1 MQATDQNTS
10 GVIAHWV
17 SDLAL
22 SDVPADVIEQVK
34 MCLAD
39 TLAVAVAGS
48 RMPLAKKL
56 LASGSRLRGTGNSRV
71 LGGKKTGYCPEFAAQ
86 LNASCAHV
94 LDFDDNSYAGFVHAS
109 AVVLPS
115 AIALAQDTDSSGED
129 LLVALVAGLE
139 AELIVGAMTDAVL
152 YEKGWWTTGVLGA
165 VGSVVSAAKLLR
177 LPAEQVEYAIGLAL
191 CSAGGMKACF
201 GTDAK
206 AVGAGISSAS
216 GIKLAQLA
224 ALGVTGPTRGFE
236 SQAGFFSLFNNGVS
250 DQAHL
255 ENIGR
260 VWQILEPGFDIKGIP
275 VCLSAHTAV
284 AALAYLRTKHQFT
297 DEDVEQITCDVSPI
311 VTRNLIYDQPTTSQ
325 QAQFSMMYPMA
336 VTLSRGHFQLKDLS
350 IENVLDSAVAR
361 LMKKIKMITSDF
373 WTPEVVKKYP
383 EGATVSV
390 RLKTG
395 ELLVEFLGSPQAST
409 AQKKLIL
416 QRKLPECFEGFVEK
430 EEQARFTEMISKL
443 ETFNS
448 TAEILPRTH
457 DAM

>member
-1 MQATDQNTS
+1 MQATDQSTS
-10 GVIAHWV
+10 GVISRWV
-17 SDLAL
+17 SDLTL
-22 SDVPADVIEQVK
+22 SDIPADVIEQVK

-71 LGGKKTGYCPEFAAQ
+71 LGGQKTGYCPEFAAQ
-86 LNASCAHV
+86 VNASCAHV

-115 AIALAQDTDSSGED
+115 AIALAQDTDASGAD

-139 AELIVGAMTDAVL
+139 AELVVGAMTDAVL
-152 YEKGWWTTGVLGA
+152 YEKGWWTTGALGA

-177 LPAEQVEYAIGLAL
+177 LPTEQVEYAIGLAL
-191 CSAGGMKACF
+191 CSTGGMKACF
-201 GTDAK
+201 GSDAK

-216 GIKLAQLA
+216 GIKLARLA
-224 ALGVTGPTRGFE
+224 ALGVTGPRQGFE
-236 SQAGFFSLFNNGVS
+236 SKAGFFALFNDGVS
-250 DQAHL
+250 DHTHL

-260 VWQILEPGFDIKGIP
+260 IWKILEPGFDIKGIP

-284 AALAYLRTKHQFT
+284 TALGNLRTRHQFAN
-297 DEDVEQITCDVSPI
+297 EDVEQIICDVSPI

-336 VTLSRGHFQLKDLS
+336 VTLSRGHFHLKDLS
-350 IENVLDSAVAR
+350 IENVLDGAVAR
-361 LMKKIKMITSDF
+361 LMKKIKMMTSEF
-373 WTPEVVKKYP
+373 WTPETIKKYP

-390 RLKTG
+390 LLRTG
-395 ELLVEFLGSPQAST
+395 ERLVEFVGSPQAST

-416 QRKLPECFEGFVEK
+416 QRKMPECFEGAVEH
-430 EEQARFTEMISKL
+430 EEQERFTEMIRKL
-443 ETFNS
+443 ETFQDTS
-448 TAEILPRTH
+448 EILPRTH

>member
-1 MQATDQNTS
+1 MQASDQNTS
-10 GVIAHWV
+10 VVIAQWV

-22 SDVPADVIEQVK
+22 SDVPADVVEDVK
-34 MCLAD
+34 MCLTD

-48 RMPLAKKL
+48 RTPLAKKL
-56 LASGSRLRGTGNSRV
+56 LASGNRLRGTGNSRV
-71 LGGKKTGYCPEFAAQ
+71 LGGQKTGYHPEFAAHV
-86 LNASCAHV
+86 NASCAHV

-115 AIALAQDTDSSGED
+115 AIALAQDIDSSGED

-139 AELIVGAMTDAVL
+139 AELIVGAMTEAVL

-165 VGSVVSAAKLLR
+165 VGSVVTAAKLLR
-177 LPAEQVEYAIGLAL
+177 LPVDQVEAAIGLAL

-206 AVGAGISSAS
+206 AIGAGISSAS

-224 ALGVTGPTRGFE
+224 ALGVTGPTHGFE
-236 SQAGFFSLFNNGVS
+236 SKAGFFALFNNGVS
-250 DQAHL
+250 DYTHL

-260 VWQILEPGFDIKGIP
+260 VWQILEPGLDIKGIP
-275 VCLSAHTAV
+275 VCLSAHAAV
-284 AALAYLRTKHQFT
+284 AALANLRTKHQFT
-297 DEDVEQITCDVSPI
+297 SEDVEQIICDVSPI

-350 IENVLDSAVAR
+350 IENVLDSAVVR
-361 LMKKIKMITSDF
+361 LMKKTKMVTSEF
-373 WTPEVVKKYP
+373 WTPEAVKKYP

-390 RLKTG
+390 LLRTGKRL
-395 ELLVEFLGSPQAST
+395 VQFMGSPQTST
-409 AQKKLIL
+409 AQKKMIL
-416 QRKLPECFEGFVEK
+416 QRKLPECFEGSVEK
-430 EEQARFTEMISKL
+430 EEQARFTAMIRKL
-443 ETFNS
+443 ETFQS